1 MRTANFGRG
10 FDPVGGL
17 VAQETNESILRKTPL
32 FAGLTDHERRAL
44 STRITNRHFG
54 RGELLF
60 QEGDACTGLF
70 LIAAGKVRIF
80 KLSASGREQTL
91 AIEGSGSSFA
101 EIPIFDG
108 GKYPASASALEDSE
122 VLFISRKDFQNYCR
136 EHPEV
141 ALKVL
146 AVVGT
151 RLRRLVGIIEDLSF
165 TTVRQRLISLLLRL
179 AQEEGSGANEGVR
192 IELTKTHQDLAAELG
207 TVREL
212 VSRNLSRLQAEG
224 FVEVEGRTIVVKDL
238 NGLKREQ
245 GASE

>member
-1 MRTANFGRG
+1 MDREN
-10 FDPVGGL
+10 
-17 VAQETNESILRKTPL
+17 NESILRKAPL
-32 FAGLTDHERRAL
+32 FTGLTDDELRSLCA
-44 STRITNRHFG
+44 RIANRQFD

-60 QEGDACTGLF
+60 QEGDACSGLF

-108 GKYPASASALEDSE
+108 GKYPASASAMEDSE

-146 AVVGT
+146 AVVGA

-165 TTVRQRLISLLLRL
+165 TTVRQRLVSLLLRL
-179 AQEEGSGANEGVR
+179 AQAEGSRAQQGVR
-192 IELTKTHQDLAAELG
+192 IELAKTHQDLAAELG

-224 FVEVEGRTIVVKDL
+224 FIEVEGRAIVVKDL
-238 NGLKREQ
+238 PGLQREQ
-245 GASE
+245 SSSE

>member
-1 MRTANFGRG
+1 MA
-10 FDPVGGL
+10 L
-17 VAQETNESILRKTPL
+17 ETNESILRKTPL
-32 FAGLTDHERRAL
+32 FAGLTDDELRSLCA
-44 STRITNRHFG
+44 RITKRHFG

-60 QEGDACTGLF
+60 QEGDACSGLF

-179 AQEEGSGANEGVR
+179 AQAEGNREKQGVR
-192 IELTKTHQDLAAELG
+192 IELAKTHQDLAAELG

-212 VSRNLSRLQAEG
+212 VSRNFSRLQAEG
-224 FVEVEGRTIVVKDL
+224 FIEVEGRTIIVKDL
-238 NGLKREQ
+238 PGLKREQ
-245 GASE
+245 SSSE